1 MVSLLIEFLGRTRDA
16 RSALGERRVASR
28 EGSLFDK
35 NPELH
40 RVTERLISTGKESK
54 MIQTSPVR
62 GGKNGKG
69 PKKAKFTKESH
80 RLPRGAPCTTSNTV
94 SCKASGGI
102 GHDTNPRN
110 RHIYIIKHWK
120 PALVHEGGHA

>member
-1 MVSLLIEFLGRTRDA
+1 MVSLLIEFLGRISAA

-35 NPELH
+35 SPELH

-69 PKKAKFTKESH
+69 SKKAQFTKESH
-80 RLPRGAPCTTSNTV
+80 RLPQGAPCTTSNTV
-94 SCKASGGI
+94 SFKASGGI
-102 GHDTNPRN
+102 GHDTDPRN
-110 RHIYIIKHWK
+110 RHIYIIKY
-120 PALVHEGGHA
+120 